1 MVWIVTKM
9 VSVFAMTML
18 RAQSVMSALKDTLDI
33 PHVIHVIPHS
43 LDILNVKVIF
53 SRLRYQMYGLV
64 N

>member
-18 RAQSVMSALKDTLDI
+18 RAPSVMSALKDTLDI
-33 PHVIHVIPHS
+33 PHVIHVMAHF

-53 SRLRYQMYGLV
+53 SRLRYQKYGLV